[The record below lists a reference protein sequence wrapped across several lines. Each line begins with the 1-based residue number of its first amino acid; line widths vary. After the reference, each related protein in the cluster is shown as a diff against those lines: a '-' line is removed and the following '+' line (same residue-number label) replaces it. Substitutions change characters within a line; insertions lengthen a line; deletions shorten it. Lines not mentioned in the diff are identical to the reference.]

1 MLMIKK
7 DKWDLIFLPILQKKK
22 KKEEKNNK
30 QKKV

>member
-1 MLMIKK
+1 MIKK